1 MYIYGKSFI
10 LLRWLLGRSFKTE
23 LQFEKTQ
30 NKTIANNKLNPHDT
44 ESGNIIFLGGG
55 GHYGLAGGNN
65 ICFHYSAIHVH
76 QYCSCKLSIQLM
88 VFSPQIILQ
97 CHFNEGGA
105 AQLQFDLTKNLFTL
119 FLEYTQKPENFFK
132 E

>member
-1 MYIYGKSFI
+1 MSLEQREQKSN
-10 LLRWLLGRSFKTE
+10 LVE
-23 LQFEKTQ
+23 
-30 NKTIANNKLNPHDT
+30 
-44 ESGNIIFLGGG
+44 
-55 GHYGLAGGNN
+55 
-65 ICFHYSAIHVH
+65 
-76 QYCSCKLSIQLM
+76 
-88 VFSPQIILQ
+88 VFSLYNLHVFSGGFSFWQIILQ

>member
-1 MYIYGKSFI
+1 MNRSILGARGNSCARYRVSYILYIS
-10 LLRWLLGRSFKTE
+10 
-23 LQFEKTQ
+23 QFVDFRG
-30 NKTIANNKLNPHDT
+30 IYC
-44 ESGNIIFLGGG
+44 IIQF
-55 GHYGLAGGNN
+55 
-65 ICFHYSAIHVH
+65 FFVS
-76 QYCSCKLSIQLM
+76 S
-88 VFSPQIILQ
+88 QIILQ

>member
-1 MYIYGKSFI
+1 MQDYNQLKFSTFHPNQCFGVAKSEFYYFHE
-10 LLRWLLGRSFKTE
+10 RY
-23 LQFEKTQ
+23 LQLK
-30 NKTIANNKLNPHDT
+30 IMSSL
-44 ESGNIIFLGGG
+44 
-55 GHYGLAGGNN
+55 
-65 ICFHYSAIHVH
+65 
-76 QYCSCKLSIQLM
+76 
-88 VFSPQIILQ
+88 QIILQ